1 MELGKKISKKNKPY
15 LKKYLQK
22 SLKIFLWIIGSVSAL
37 LLLILILI
45 QIPTVQNAAKNKA
58 VAYLEEKL
66 KTTVSVDKLE
76 ISFPKKIRLLGVYFQ
91 DQKKDTLMAGK
102 EIAVNI
108 SMLQLLNNK
117 IEINTIE
124 LDGISAN
131 ISRDRNAHFNF
142 DYILTAFSTDKKPTT
157 ESTPME
163 FSIEKIDL
171 NDIKINYNDLYTKND
186 LYVNLAHLDTRVETF
201 DLKEM
206 NFDVPKISATGL
218 TLRLKQGIAEKTNTA
233 KNISNQSQDTTAF
246 KLQLGALDLS
256 KFDVQYENEAS
267 KLNAAITFKKL
278 AAKFSRTDIN
288 NQFFLVD
295 NIELS
300 NATGNVN
307 LGKIIAVADANTKQ
321 KKPLDQNNWE
331 FKIKETALKNINF
344 VFDDANSKPVQKGI
358 DYKHLKLQSLSLT
371 ASEIHYSP
379 LSISGNVLDFKAKEK
394 SGLNIQSF
402 KTAFFYGRK
411 NAYLKNLYLK
421 TPQTLLRDEIEV
433 GYPSIEGVSTN
444 LGNLSIK
451 ANLKNSKLGFKD
463 ILIFVPTLE
472 KDKPFKN
479 NPEATLFIN
488 SVVSGKLKQLEI
500 PKLEISG
507 IGTTK
512 IAASGTIT
520 GLPDVNKAYF
530 DLNIK
535 EFNSSAKDVAALV
548 PATLPNAIQLP
559 AQFSANGNFT
569 GTITNFKTN
578 VNLKST
584 YGAAK
589 INALFDQRI
598 KNKERYDAQAE
609 FDNFDLGKLI
619 KNDQIGKI
627 SLKASAKGIGLD
639 PKTAA
644 AQVTGTISK
653 LNYNKYNYQNLSARG
668 TIKNGLYT
676 VDAAM
681 INPDLTFD
689 LISNGSFDGKYPK
702 VKLDLNIDIA
712 DLEKLN
718 LHAGPLK
725 IRGNMTA
732 DVETA
737 NMDYLNGKLHIVNL
751 TIADAKEQFVTDSIS
766 LIATATKDT
775 NTIVLQSPFL
785 NAEVKGKYKISKL
798 PDALLYSVAQYYNSS
813 GIKPKAGNEKQQFNF
828 KLAVNDSPIL
838 LKLLPEIKS
847 LEPIVISGKYNSVND
862 SIALNGSIPK
872 LVYGTNTI
880 TNAVLNV
887 ANEDQALQYNF
898 TVADIQNE
906 QFQLPNTSLSGQIKD
921 NLLSYTLQ
929 LKDNK
934 EEERYLLSGT
944 LESKLGTNELKLDLD
959 KLLLNYEKW
968 KINPDN
974 SIQFSSKGI
983 YANQFELKNEGST
996 IKLQSESNVKNAPL
1010 TVNFKDFKIETIT
1023 SMVEKSDLKISGNIN
1038 GSALVKNL
1046 TSSPVFTTDLTVDDF
1061 AFKKD
1066 TVGNIE
1072 IHVDNQVANSYNT
1085 QVRVTGQGNEVN
1097 LDGIYKTGEGILNMT
1112 LDVAKL
1118 NLKSVQGFTFGNL
1131 TESTGFVNGEIKITG
1146 KATQPTTVGN
1156 LKFND
1161 VGFKVTPLNASFKS
1175 INDEISF
1182 TSSSI
1187 ILDQFTIKDEQGNDL
1202 VINGRINSED
1212 FTNLGFDLTID
1223 ATNFKA
1229 ISSTEKDNDLYY
1241 GDMYLDNHLR
1251 VKGDFNNPII
1261 DGTIRVNKDT
1271 DFTIVLPQSDPSIA
1285 DREGIVEFIDQ
1296 DNPSLITKINV
1307 DESLSQTAISG
1318 VNASVNIEVDK
1329 EAALSIVIDKANG
1342 DFLKLKGEA
1351 QLNGG
1356 IDPSGK
1362 TTLTGRYELTEG
1374 AYEMNFNLIKRK
1386 FDIKKGSYI
1395 LWTGEPTA
1403 ADINITAVYKN
1414 EAAPIDLVG
1423 DQLGNV
1429 SAEIRNTYKQK
1440 IPFETALKMNGELM
1454 KPTITFDI
1462 VLPDGNNSVS
1472 TEIINTTQAKLA
1484 QLRQQ
1489 PDELNKQVFA
1499 LLLLN
1504 RFIGENPFASEAGG
1518 ASVSSIA
1525 RQSASKILSQQLN
1538 NLAGDLISGVEL
1550 NFDLNSTQDYTTG
1563 QLENRTDLN
1572 VGISKKLLNDRLKVT
1587 VGSNFGL
1594 EGPQQQNQEANT
1606 IAGDVT
1612 VEYQLSKDGRYKL
1625 RAYRINK
1632 YQVALQGQ
1640 VVETGIAFVLTL
1652 DYNKFRELFQSKE
1665 KATASKKTN

>member
-1 MELGKKISKKNKPY
+1 M
-15 LKKYLQK
+15 
-22 SLKIFLWIIGSVSAL
+22 FLWIVGSLFAL

-45 QIPTVQNAAKNKA
+45 QIPAIQNAAKEKT
-58 VAYLEEKL
+58 VAYLEGKL
-66 KTTVSVDKLE
+66 KTTVTIDKLE
-76 ISFPKKIRLLGVYFQ
+76 ISFPKKIRLLGVYFE
-91 DQKKDTLMAGK
+91 DQKKDTLLAGK
-102 EIAVNI
+102 ELAVDI
-108 SMLQLLNNK
+108 SMFQLLNNK
-117 IEINTIE
+117 VQINAIALT
-124 LDGISAN
+124 GITAN
-131 ISRDRNAHFNF
+131 LKRDRKATFNF
-142 DYILTAFSTDKKPTT
+142 DYILNAFSTGKQP
-157 ESTPME
+157 EEGSTPLE

-171 NDIKINYNDLYTKND
+171 NAIKIKYDDAYTKND
-186 LYVNLAHLDTRVETF
+186 LYVNLAHLDTRLETF
-201 DLKEM
+201 DLNRM
-206 NFDVPKISATGL
+206 NFDVPKITVKGL
-218 TLRLKQGIAEKTNTA
+218 TLRLKQGIA
-233 KNISNQSQDTTAF
+233 KNSSTSKETSSQNQDSTTF

-256 KFDVQYENEAS
+256 KIDVQYENEAS
-267 KLNAAITFKKL
+267 QLSTSLSFRKL

-288 NQFFLVD
+288 NQFFLID
-295 NIELS
+295 AIDLS
-300 NATGNVN
+300 NAKGQVA
-307 LGKIIAVADANTKQ
+307 LGKTRAVVNPNAKQ
-321 KKPLDQNNWE
+321 NATSDQNNWE
-331 FKIKETALKNINF
+331 FKIKETTLKDIDF
-344 VFDDANSKPVQKGI
+344 VFDDANAKAVQKGI
-358 DYKHLKLQSLSLT
+358 DYKHLKLKSLDLK
-371 ASEIHYSP
+371 ADEIHYSP
-379 LSISGNVLDFKAKEK
+379 LSIAGNITAFKVKEQ
-394 SGLNIQSF
+394 SGLEVQSF
-402 KTAFFYGRK
+402 TTSFFYGRK

-433 GYPSIEGVSTN
+433 GYPSIESINEN

-451 ANLKNSKLGFKD
+451 AKLKNSKLGFKD
-463 ILIFVPTLE
+463 ILIFVPSLE
-472 KDKPFKN
+472 KEKPFKN
-479 NPEATLFIN
+479 NPQAILSIN
-488 SVVSGKLKQLEI
+488 SIVSGRLKQLEI

-512 IAASGTIT
+512 IVASGSIV
-520 GLPDVNKAYF
+520 GLPDVDKAYF
-530 DLNIK
+530 DLNLK
-535 EFNSSAKDVAALV
+535 EFNSSARDVNALLPSATV
-548 PATLPNAIQLP
+548 PPSIQLP
-559 AQFSANGNFT
+559 PQFTLNGKFT
-569 GTITNFKTN
+569 GTISNFKTA
-578 VNLKST
+578 VNLRST
-584 YGAAK
+584 YGTAK

-598 KNKERYDAQAE
+598 KNKERYDAQTE
-609 FDNFDLGKLI
+609 FENFDLGKLI

-627 SLKASAKGIGLD
+627 SLKASTKGIGLN
-639 PKTAA
+639 PKTATA
-644 AQVTGTISK
+644 KVTGTVSK
-653 LNYNKYNYQNLSARG
+653 LNYNKYNYQNLDLKG
-668 TIKNGLYT
+668 TINNGLYAI
-676 VDAAM
+676 DAAM
-681 INPDLTFD
+681 ISPDLTFD
-689 LISNGSFDGKYPK
+689 LVSNGSFKDKYPK

-732 DVETA
+732 DIESATI
-737 NMDYLNGKLHIVNL
+737 DYLNGKLHILNL

-766 LIATATKDT
+766 LLATATKDT
-775 NTIVLQSPFL
+775 NTIVFQSPFL
-785 NAEVKGKYKISKL
+785 NAQVKGQYKISKIT
-798 PDALLYSVAQYYNSS
+798 DALLYSVSQYYNSEA
-813 GIKPKAGNEKQQFNF
+813 IAPKAVKENQNFNF
-828 KLAVNDSPIL
+828 KISVNDSPIL
-838 LKLLPEIKS
+838 LKLIPEIKN
-847 LEPIVISGKYNSVND
+847 LEPITLSGKYNSIND
-862 SIALNGSIPK
+862 SIVINGSIPK

-880 TNAVLNV
+880 TNAIINI
-887 ANEDQALQYNF
+887 ANDDNALQYNF

-906 QFQLPNTSLSGQIKD
+906 QFQLPNTSLSGQVKD
-921 NLLSYTLQ
+921 NLVAYTLQ
-929 LKDNK
+929 LKDKK
-934 EEERYLLSGT
+934 EIERYLISGT
-944 LESKLGTNELKLDLD
+944 LESKLGTNELKLDVN

-968 KINPDN
+968 KVNQDN
-974 SIQFSSKGI
+974 SIQFSNKGV
-983 YANQFELKNEGST
+983 YANQFELSKEESK
-996 IKLQSESNVKNAPL
+996 IKLQSESNTNNAPL
-1010 TVNFKDFKIETIT
+1010 TVNFENFKIETIT

-1038 GSALVKNL
+1038 GNALVKNI
-1046 TSSPVFTTDLTVDDF
+1046 TTSPVFTSDMTIDDF

-1066 TVGNIE
+1066 TVGNIK

-1085 QVRVTGQGNEVN
+1085 EVNITGQDNEVN
-1097 LDGIYKTGEGILNMT
+1097 LEGTYQTGDGIINMN
-1112 LDVAKL
+1112 LDVVKL
-1118 NLKSVQGFTFGNL
+1118 NLKSIQGFTLGNL
-1131 TESTGFVNGEIKITG
+1131 TESTGFIDGKIKITG
-1146 KATQPTTVGN
+1146 KASQPTTVGN
-1156 LKFND
+1156 LKFNE
-1161 VGFKVTPLNASFKS
+1161 VGFKVTPLNATFKS
-1175 INDEISF
+1175 MNDDVSF
-1182 TSSSI
+1182 APGSI
-1187 ILDQFTIKDEQGNDL
+1187 VLDRFTIKDEQNNDL

-1241 GDMYLDNHLR
+1241 GVMFLDNHLI
-1251 VKGDFNNPII
+1251 VNGDFNNPII

-1296 DNPSLITKINV
+1296 DNPSLITKISV
-1307 DESLSQTAISG
+1307 DESLSQTAING
-1318 VNASVNIEVDK
+1318 INASVNIEIDK

-1429 SAEIRNTYKQK
+1429 TAEVRNTYKQK

-1454 KPTITFDI
+1454 KPNISFDI

-1518 ASVSSIA
+1518 ASVSSLA
-1525 RQSASKILSQQLN
+1525 RESASKILSQQLN
-1538 NLAGDLISGVEL
+1538 NLAGDLINGVEL

-1665 KATASKKTN
+1665 KAAASKKTN